1 MGVWGPRIWSAWLG
15 FHEKESLMYRVLS
28 LCLVVLAVALF
39 VAVPAGAADK
49 DKADANTHM
58 GKVVKV
64 EGNKIVMVGKD
75 GKDEHTHT
83 LAPDAQITL
92 DGKEAKLTDLKKD
105 LFVRVTTK
113 EGDKNTAL
121 RVEAQTKA
129 FDDKDK

>member
-1 MGVWGPRIWSAWLG
+1 
-15 FHEKESLMYRVLS
+15 MYRVLS

-39 VAVPAGAADK
+39 VAVPALADNPKAGAADK

-64 EGNKIVMVGKD
+64 EGNKLIMVGKD

-92 DGKEAKLTDLKKD
+92 DGKEAKLTDLRKD

-129 FDDKDK
+129 FDDKKDK